1 MRENILNYSH
11 TKQCDYENKWD
22 IYRNFKIK

>member
-1 MRENILNYSH
+1 MREKILNCSH
-11 TKQCDYENKWD
+11 SKQCDYENKWD